1 MCSSRCV
8 TTWEICTTTVVTE
21 LENGTQKQEERTKS
35 GETLSP
41 WYSPALAVTVLTARG
56 CVLHCGCGYLHC
68 ACLMENTETWV
79 NGIWKT
85 WSKDSSDT
93 PVGDRKVAVPILCR
107 IRWEHLVT
115 HMALLLS
122 LADDI
127 YHFTG
132 LHLVD
137 MSGYVLPCLAS
148 FTTHQ
153 TRAATRVCCAVA
165 PPVPSVTEPQV
176 HTALLSPS
184 SLLVV
189 LVLKTQHRLPGTLKT
204 VGLPYTHIWKLWF
217 ICSVTCQHTNKQ
229 LFKTFSFVFN
239 LKFMYCY
246 NCPPTD
252 LTRTL

>member
-1 MCSSRCV
+1 MEHKNRR
-8 TTWEICTTTVVTE
+8 
-21 LENGTQKQEERTKS
+21 NAQKT
-35 GETLSP
+35 GGTLSP
-41 WYSPALAVTVLTARG
+41 RYFPALAVTVLTARG

-68 ACLMENTETWV
+68 GCSMENTETWV

-93 PVGDRKVAVPILCR
+93 PVGERKVAVPILRC
-107 IRWEHLVT
+107 IRREHLVT
-115 HMALLLS
+115 HMAFLLS

-137 MSGYVLPCLAS
+137 MSGYVLPWLAF
-148 FTTHQ
+148 FTTHE
-153 TRAATRVCCAVA
+153 TCAATSDCRAVA

-176 HTALLSPS
+176 HTALPSPS

-189 LVLKTQHRLPGTLKT
+189 QVLKTQHRLPGTLKT
-204 VGLPYTHIWKLWF
+204 VGLPHTHIWKLWF
-217 ICSVTCQHTNKQ
+217 ICSVTYQHTNKQ

-252 LTRTL
+252 LTWNL